1 MKQIFLIIVVFSVS
15 IWAGFSRDN
24 RSNIVTDSSTR
35 LQWQDDAN
43 VTKTWT
49 EAITYC
55 EVLTLGNYSNWR
67 LPNFN
72 ELYFIADRT
81 KREPAM
87 DTTFQNVVSGSYWSS
102 SSVVGHESRAW
113 VVNFRYGGSGFL
125 DSKSNYSHYV
135 RCVRDEQ

>member
-15 IWAGFSRDN
+15 IWAGFSRDD

-87 DTTFQNVVSGSYWSS
+87 DTTFQNVVSAPYWSS

-113 VVNFRYGGSGFL
+113 VVNFRYGGS
-125 DSKSNYSHYV
+125 DVTDTKSYFSHYV